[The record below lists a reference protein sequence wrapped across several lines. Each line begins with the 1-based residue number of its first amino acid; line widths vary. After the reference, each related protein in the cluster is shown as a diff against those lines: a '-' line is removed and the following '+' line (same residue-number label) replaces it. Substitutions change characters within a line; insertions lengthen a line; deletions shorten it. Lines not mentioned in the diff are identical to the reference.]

1 VVVCAGSAAANTT
14 EPVSGLPIAPGFS
27 QLTGSKQ
34 SYQFCGKSARS
45 VSYMS
50 AESDLKAEL
59 AWYTRELPG
68 AHRFTAVGGVRTFI
82 TANGAAAVETA
93 GGVISFFRFAPGLA
107 PAEMKI
113 LGDAPAAKDCIAD

>member
-1 VVVCAGSAAANTT
+1 MSIKTGVASIFFVVVCAGSAAANTT

-45 VSYMS
+45 VS
-50 AESDLKAEL
+50 
-59 AWYTRELPG
+59 YTRELPG